1 MKKYLIQNHGC
12 DDSTEF
18 EMELTDEEVKFLIKV
33 FEENNKYAY
42 YQCTPRLYISDK
54 YTKQARWYYS
64 EHSLNKS
71 YDELKEK

>member
-1 MKKYLIQNHGC
+1 MKKYLIQNYGC

-33 FEENNKYAY
+33 FEENNKYVCC
-42 YQCTPRLYISDK
+42 QCTPSLYISDK
-54 YTKQARWYYS
+54 YTKHEGWYHS

-71 YDELKEK
+71 HGELEEE

>member
-33 FEENNKYAY
+33 FEENNRHADN
-42 YQCTPRLYISDK
+42 QCKPRLFISDE
-54 YTKQARWYYS
+54 YTKPGIWYDS
-64 EHSLNKS
+64 KHRLNKS
-71 YDELKEK
+71 PNEIIGE